1 MSETYRGKSLTI
13 HFDGA
18 RCIHSRNC
26 VVGLPGVFKANV
38 EGPWIDPDAAVAED
52 LAAIA
57 RACPSGA
64 IRYERHDG
72 GPEERAPEVNLV
84 RVRENGP
91 IALHGD
97 LRIAGSGADGAVA
110 AACTRATLC
119 RCGASAHK
127 PYCDGSHN
135 AAGFAASGEPRT
147 TEQVAMLDA
156 RGGILEIT
164 ADPDG
169 PLRITGNVE
178 VVSGT
183 GRLVRHAT
191 KLALC
196 RCGGSANKPF
206 CDGTHKTNGF
216 TAP

>member
-1 MSETYRGKSLTI
+1 MGGSETYRGTSLTI
-13 HFDGA
+13 HFDTA

-38 EGPWIDPDAAVAED
+38 EGPWIDPDASTAED

-64 IRYERHDG
+64 ITYERHDG
-72 GPEERAPEVNLV
+72 GADERPPDVNLL

-97 LRIAGSGADGAVA
+97 LRITGQP
-110 AACTRATLC
+110 ACTRATLC
-119 RCGASAHK
+119 RCGASNNK
-127 PYCDGSHN
+127 PFCDGSHN
-135 AAGFAASGEPRT
+135 ASGFVATGEPPT
-147 TEQVAMLDA
+147 TDKTAMLDA
-156 RGGILEIT
+156 RGGELTIAPE
-164 ADPDG
+164 ANG
-169 PLRITGNVE
+169 PLRVTGNIE

-183 GRLVRHAT
+183 GRLVRRAV

-196 RCGGSANKPF
+196 RCGGSSNKPF

>member
-1 MSETYRGKSLTI
+1 MSETYRGKLLTI

-38 EGPWIDPDAAVAED
+38 EGPWIDPDAALAED

-72 GPEERAPEVNLV
+72 GPDERPPEVNLL

-91 IALHGD
+91 VAVHGD
-97 LRIAGSGADGAVA
+97 LRVAD

-119 RCGASAHK
+119 RCGASAQK

-135 AAGFAASGEPRT
+135 TAGFIASGEPKT
-147 TEQVAMLDA
+147 TEQTAMLDA
-156 RGGILEIT
+156 RGGVLEVT
-164 ADPDG
+164 PEPNG

-183 GRLVRHAT
+183 GRLVRRAT

-216 TAP
+216 IAP

>member
-1 MSETYRGKSLTI
+1 MSGSETYRGTSLTL

-38 EGPWIDPDAAVAED
+38 EGPWIDPDAASAED

-72 GPEERAPEVNLV
+72 VADERPPGVNLV
-84 RVRENGP
+84 RVRENGA
-91 IALHGD
+91 IAVHGD
-97 LRIAGSGADGAVA
+97 LRIAGQ

-119 RCGASAHK
+119 RCGASNNK
-127 PYCDGSHN
+127 PFCDGSHN
-135 AAGFAASGEPRT
+135 AAGFTATGEPT
-147 TEQVAMLDA
+147 THEQVAMLDVRDGELTIA
-156 RGGILEIT
+156 PE
-164 ADPDG
+164 ANG
-169 PLRITGNVE
+169 PLRITGNCE

-183 GRLVRHAT
+183 GRLVRRAT
-191 KLALC
+191 KLAFC
-196 RCGGSANKPF
+196 RCGGSSNKPY
-206 CDGTHKTNGF
+206 CDGAHKTNGF

>member
-1 MSETYRGKSLTI
+1 MSDAPETYRGKSLTI

-38 EGPWIDPDAAVAED
+38 EGPWIDPDAASAED

-64 IRYERHDG
+64 ITYERHDG
-72 GPEERAPEVNLV
+72 GPGERPPEVNLV
-84 RVRENGP
+84 RVREHGP

-97 LRIAGSGADGAVA
+97 LRIAGA

-135 AAGFAASGEPRT
+135 TAGFAATGEPKT
-147 TEQVAMLDA
+147 TEQVAMLEA
-156 RGGILEIT
+156 RGGELTVTPE
-164 ADPDG
+164 PDG
-169 PLRITGNVE
+169 PLRITGNCE

-183 GRLVRHAT
+183 GRLVRRAT